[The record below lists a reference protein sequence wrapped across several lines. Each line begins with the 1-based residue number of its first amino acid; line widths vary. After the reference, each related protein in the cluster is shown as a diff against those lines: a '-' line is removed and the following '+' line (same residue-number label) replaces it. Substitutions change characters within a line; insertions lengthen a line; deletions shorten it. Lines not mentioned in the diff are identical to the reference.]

1 MIEITLPASF
11 AAPSTPSAV
20 LLATPMISARPPDS
34 SAPEPA
40 TRPSLSTATSWP
52 PGNSEARMSS
62 SVMAFLL
69 NLVGNFDERIGVEV
83 RDCRWRGDAE
93 SGPDLSGVLAAA
105 KPFEALLEPD
115 LFGL

>member
-20 LLATPMISARPPDS
+20 LLATPIISARPPDA

-52 PGNSEARMSS
+52 PGNSEARISS

-69 NLVGNFDERIGVEV
+69 NLVGDFNECVGVEV
-83 RDCRWRGDAE
+83 GDLRRRGDAE
-93 SGPDLSGVLAAA
+93 SGPDLGGVLAAA
-105 KPFEALLEPD
+105 KPLEAL
-115 LFGL
+115 